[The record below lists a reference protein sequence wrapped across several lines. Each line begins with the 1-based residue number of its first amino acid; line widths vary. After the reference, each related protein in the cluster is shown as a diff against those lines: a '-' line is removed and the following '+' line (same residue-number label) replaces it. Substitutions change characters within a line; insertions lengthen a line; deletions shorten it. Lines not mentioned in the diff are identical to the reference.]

1 MNKEN
6 IKSEIKLFAVE
17 TIGCRL
23 NQYETEK
30 MANQLSHH
38 GLKRVDFSQDADL
51 YLINT
56 CTVTGRA
63 DSSCRNSIA
72 RAVKQGDEAIV
83 VVIGCYVD
91 SDPHKTA
98 QLNGVD
104 LVVGN
109 KDKTNIAK
117 ILSAEFP
124 FLFKKE
130 EVTVL
135 PEALPEFYQHSRT
148 WVKISDGCNQR
159 CAYCIIPK
167 VRGKLINRP
176 ASEIIEEINLLSKNG
191 YHEVVLTGVH
201 IGQYSWDKVK
211 SIADLT
217 QYILD
222 NTDISRLRLS
232 SIEPQEVNSDLV
244 SVIKNGGRRVCRYLH
259 IPLQSG
265 SDRILKLMHRPYS
278 INDYIN
284 KLQSVK
290 ESIDGIIIG
299 ADIIVG
305 FPGESENNFNE
316 SVKIAQ
322 SGMIDYLHVFSYSD
336 RPGTESSVMPDKIS
350 SKVIKKRS
358 KILRDISDINYKSAL
373 QKEIGK
379 TVYAVSESGTNKS
392 GKHYWGIT
400 DNFLKIILPE
410 KLGDDRKIV
419 KLKVTGAKDKYLI
432 GTF

>member
-1 MNKEN
+1 
-6 IKSEIKLFAVE
+6 
-17 TIGCRL
+17 
-23 NQYETEK
+23 
-30 MANQLSHH
+30 
-38 GLKRVDFSQDADL
+38 
-51 YLINT
+51 
-56 CTVTGRA
+56 
-63 DSSCRNSIA
+63 
-72 RAVKQGDEAIV
+72 
-83 VVIGCYVD
+83 
-91 SDPHKTA
+91 
-98 QLNGVD
+98 
-104 LVVGN
+104 
-109 KDKTNIAK
+109 
-117 ILSAEFP
+117 
-124 FLFKKE
+124 
-130 EVTVL
+130 
-135 PEALPEFYQHSRT
+135 
-148 WVKISDGCNQR
+148 
-159 CAYCIIPK
+159 IIPK

-201 IGQYSWDKVK
+201 IGQYGWDKVK

-217 QYILD
+217 RYILD
-222 NTDISRLRLS
+222 NTNISRLRLS
-232 SIEPQEVNSDLV
+232 SIEPQEVNSDIV

-265 SDRILKLMHRPYS
+265 SDRILKMMHRPYS

-284 KLQSVK
+284 KLRSVK

-305 FPGESENNFNE
+305 FPGESENDFNE
-316 SVKIAQ
+316 SVKIAK
-322 SGMIDYLHVFSYSD
+322 SGAIDYLHVFSYSD
-336 RPGTESSVMPDKIS
+336 RPGTESSVMPDKVS

-410 KLGDDRKIV
+410 KLGGDREII